1 MDRGANVG
9 QVVVESR
16 VELVRRGDD
25 DRRAIADQIEERA
38 EPVGRQELGQR
49 PLRTLLLGVGERR
62 LGEQPVIGVDLGGRV
77 ELDPVG
83 LAERALGERREPADR
98 LDLVAEELD
107 PRRLVDG
114 RAEDVEDAATDREL
128 APVVD
133 LLDPL
138 VAAAG
143 EQLGDVA
150 EVDLLPLGE
159 REAGRAQRCVGHRLG
174 EGDGAGDHDRRLL
187 GAGADERVEG
197 GDPQPDE
204 VRRRRQVRFVAG
216 AARRVV
222 ADAARREVGA
232 ELGGEVTGAAVIGG
246 DAENRAARQAG
257 LGLGQRREQVGP
269 QPGRDGDLQLVAGS
283 GARDLGGERR
293 ERVVAMGELEQ
304 GRRATASA
312 GQVL

>member
-25 DRRAIADQIEERA
+25 DRRAIADQLEERA

-83 LAERALGERREPADR
+83 LTERALGERRKPADR

-159 REAGRAQRCVGHRLG
+159 REAGGAQRCVRHRLG

-204 VRRRRQVRFVAG
+204 VRRRRQVRLVAG

-232 ELGGEVTGAAVIGG
+232 ELGGEITGAAVIGG

-269 QPGRDGDLQLVAGS
+269 QPGGDGDRQLVAGS
-283 GARDLGGERR
+283 GPRDLGGERR
-293 ERVVAMGELEQ
+293 ERVVAMGNLEQ
-304 GRRATASA
+304 GTERHR
-312 GQVL
+312 